1 MTQNHQSKWVIDA
14 GHSEVQ
20 FKVKHLAISNVAG
33 TFKLFKGDVLSDSE
47 DFNSAKVQCIIDV
60 SSLDTNNDQRDEH
73 LRSDIFFDVQKFPEM
88 IFNGELKKKNDSYEL
103 EGDLAI
109 RDVIK
114 PIVMQAEYAGTGKGR
129 FNDTRAGFE
138 VTGKIN
144 RKDYGLAWNILTEAG
159 GFVIGEEIKLHFDI
173 QIIKQ

>member
-20 FKVKHLAISNVAG
+20 FKVKHLAISNVTG
-33 TFKLFKGDVLSDSE
+33 TFKLFKGDVLIDSE
-47 DFNSAKVQCIIDV
+47 DFNTAKVQCIIDV
-60 SSLDTNNDQRDEH
+60 SSLDTNNAQRDEH

-88 IFNGELKKKNDSYEL
+88 IFNGELKKKNENYEL
-103 EGDLAI
+103 LGDLAI
-109 RDVIK
+109 RDVVK
-114 PIVMQAEYAGTGKGR
+114 HIVMEAEHTGTGKGR

-159 GFVIGEEIKLHFDI
+159 GLVIGEEIKLHFDI
-173 QIIKQ
+173 QLIKQ

>member
-47 DFNSAKVQCIIDV
+47 DFNAAKVQCIIDV
-60 SSLDTNNDQRDEH
+60 SSLDTNNAQRDEH
-73 LRSDIFFDVQKFPEM
+73 LRSDIFFDVQKFPE
-88 IFNGELKKKNDSYEL
+88 IVFNGELKKKNDNYEL
-103 EGDLAI
+103 AGDLTI

-114 PIVMQAEYAGTGKGR
+114 PIVMAVEYTGTGKGR
-129 FNDTRAGFE
+129 FMTPEQALR
-138 VTGKIN
+138 
-144 RKDYGLAWNILTEAG
+144 
-159 GFVIGEEIKLHFDI
+159 
-173 QIIKQ
+173 